1 MREPGKT
8 DAKSTLV
15 GILTQPAGVAVR
27 NYGLAFLWVVLG
39 VAVTIVIRV
48 NLLDYRGGDVNAF
61 VSWCDD
67 IEKKGFAKALIG
79 GDCNYSPAYIYV
91 LWLATKLPFDRA
103 FVIKAFS
110 ILCDY
115 VCATAL
121 ALVVFRVWQSKLRAL
136 LAAFSLLI
144 APTVVFNGALWG
156 QCDMVYAAPL
166 AVALAAVLGR
176 RYYIAA
182 ALFGVAISIKLQ
194 AVFLFPLL
202 GIWAIRRELPLRAL
216 LLVPATYLGTL
227 VPAWLAGCSWADL
240 LMIYAK
246 QAQQYSGLTLNAPTI
261 FVLLADEEKW
271 IGPLGLWFA
280 IATVFMVFLACV
292 YARVQTTATVLVRE
306 TIVFASLAPF
316 LLPHMHERYL
326 FLADVMSVVYA
337 FVFPARFWIAICVVG
352 ASLAGYSSFLFNK
365 TPVPLTVA
373 AAMMGV
379 STVVLAADLLR
390 HHYPRAFAAQADK
403 NEQTGAVDSRALSY
417 LPPDSSGP
425 RMVIFTKSS

>member
-1 MREPGKT
+1 MRRLSKT
-8 DAKSTLV
+8 PAKNTLV
-15 GILTQPAGVAVR
+15 GLLTQPAGVVLR
-27 NYGLAFLWVVLG
+27 NHGLAFLWVVVG

-48 NLLDYRGGDVNAF
+48 QLLDYRGGDVNAF
-61 VSWCDD
+61 VNWCDD

-79 GDCNYSPAYIYV
+79 GDCNYNPAYIYV

-103 FVIKAFS
+103 LVIKAFS

-115 VCATAL
+115 VCAAAL
-121 ALVVFRVWQSKLRAL
+121 ALVVFRARRSKLRAS
-136 LAAFSLLI
+136 LAAFALLI

-176 RYYIAA
+176 RYYLAA
-182 ALFGVAISIKLQ
+182 ALFGLAISVKLQ

-202 GIWAIRRELPLRAL
+202 GIWVIRREIPVRSL
-216 LLVPATYLGTL
+216 LLIPATYLATL

-240 LMIYAK
+240 LMIYVK
-246 QAQQYSGLTLNAPTI
+246 QAQQYSGLTLNAPTV

-271 IGPLGLWFA
+271 IGPLGFWFA
-280 IATVFMVFLACV
+280 IAAIFMVFLACV
-292 YARVQTTATVLVRE
+292 YARVRTTATVLVRE
-306 TIVFASLAPF
+306 TIVFVSLAPF

-352 ASLAGYSSFLFNK
+352 ASLAGYSSFLFSK
-365 TPVPLTVA
+365 TPVSLTSA
-373 AAMMGV
+373 AVMMGV
-379 STVVLAADLLR
+379 SSVVLAAELLKQ
-390 HHYPRAFAAQADK
+390 HYPRVFAAHRD
-403 NEQTGAVDSRALSY
+403 EREEIGARGESASAFSGRPEAKGKHVLSA
-417 LPPDSSGP
+417 
-425 RMVIFTKSS
+425 